1 MEISHCSI
9 FDEMKIQF
17 KWGIIII
24 ISNDDNKLNDEM
36 IFRYENNS

>member
-24 ISNDDNKLNDEM
+24 SNDDNNLNNEM
-36 IFRYENNS
+36 ILRYENNL